1 MEYDSVRRG
10 VAEFVGSF
18 ALTFVGAGAI
28 AVTAGGD
35 LVAIALAHGL
45 VIAVMASAV
54 GHISG
59 GHFNP
64 AVTFGFLVA
73 RRIDPALALVYWVAQ
88 MVGAVLGALMLVLLV
103 PDNLTEPVNLGVPA
117 LGEGVGAGAGF
128 AIEAILTFFLVWV
141 IFASAADPRGTFK
154 SIAGLAIGF
163 TITLDILIGGSLTGA
178 AMNPGRAFGPQLV
191 DGYWSDWWVWYL
203 GPLLGGGAA
212 ALLYEWL
219 YLRPARPIPVGPP
232 ETGIEEPRPGDA
244 AVS

>member
-163 TITLDILIGGSLTGA
+163 TITLDILIGGPLTGA